1 MSEAFN
7 YTAALNQLLA
17 GQHLSHSTTR
27 AAFEQLLS
35 GGLTPAQIAGL
46 LVALRIKGE
55 SADEVAAAAQVMRD
69 LVTPVELP
77 AGTEVV
83 DLCGTGGD
91 GAQTFNISTACMFV
105 LAAAGAKVGKHGGRS
120 VSSNSGSA
128 DVLEFMGVNINL
140 KPAQVAQCIAQV
152 GIGFMFA
159 PNHHSA
165 MRFAGPVRKELG
177 VRTMFNILGPLT
189 NPAKAKRQVM
199 GVYHASLLDLQAQVL
214 KQLGSSRAL
223 IVHGANGMDEL
234 CIDGPSSI
242 AELDDGAIRHYTIMP
257 EDLGLARASHS
268 SLRAASV
275 QESRDKIFHALQ
287 HQGDAVCDIVVL
299 NSAAGLYA
307 AGLVDG
313 LKQGVELARSTV
325 ASGAAFKK
333 LQEFVD
339 YTQAESS
346 AGAAS

>member
-1 MSEAFN
+1 MSQVFN
-7 YTAALNQLLA
+7 YTATLNQLLA
-17 GQHLSHSTTR
+17 GNNLSHADTR
-27 AAFEQLLS
+27 SAFEQLLS

-55 SADEVAAAAQVMRD
+55 TADEVAAAAQVMRD
-69 LVTPVELP
+69 LVTPVQVP
-77 AGTEVV
+77 VGIEVV

-128 DVLEFMGVNINL
+128 DVLELMGANINL
-140 KPAQVAQCIAQV
+140 KPEQVAQSIAAV

-177 VRTMFNILGPLT
+177 VRTLFNILGPLT
-189 NPAKAKRQVM
+189 NPAHAKRQVM
-199 GVYHASLLDLQAQVL
+199 GVYSPALLNLQAEVL
-214 KQLGSSRAL
+214 KQLGSVQAL

-234 CIDGPSSI
+234 SIECESSI
-242 AELDDGAIRHYTIMP
+242 AELRDGEIRHYTITP
-257 EDLGLARASHS
+257 EDFGLQRASHTA
-268 SLRAASV
+268 LRAGSV
-275 QESRDKIFHALQ
+275 QESKDKIFHALQ
-287 HQGDAVCDIVVL
+287 KQGDAVCDIVLL
-299 NSAAGLYA
+299 NSAAGLYT
-307 AGLVDG
+307 AGLVSN
-313 LKQGVELARSTV
+313 LKAGVELARATV

-333 LQEFVD
+333 LHAFVE
-339 YTQAESS
+339 YTQA
-346 AGAAS
+346 AGKL